1 VTPLLLV
8 AAAALAAVAAAG
20 ILHPFRRGRAAAP
33 ELIDPL
39 EDERSGLVSALRD
52 LDRERAT
59 GLLADPEYR
68 ALRTET
74 ERRAVAVLRA
84 LEARDGNGQL
94 ATELRQLRPR
104 QSEAGRS
111 RRALLATAV
120 GAAVLVAVLVPVLT
134 RAVENR
140 SAGQPLSGDPAQTDP
155 LAYYLDRV
163 RQYPKDVAARLD
175 LADAYLR
182 VGDVQH
188 SVEQYLATL
197 KIDPKNP
204 EALATL
210 GFLLHRGGKSQE
222 GLDAVNGA
230 LESAPGLPEAL
241 YYKGV
246 ILLDGLDRPAEAA
259 DALRAYLAAAPF
271 DTAERRAEAQK
282 LLAQAEREAAAG
294 RSEAGG

>member
-1 VTPLLLV
+1 MTPLLFI
-8 AAAALAAVAAAG
+8 ADAALAAVAAAG

-39 EDERSGLVSALRD
+39 EDERSGLLAALRD

-59 GLLADPEYR
+59 GLLADPEYL
-68 ALRTET
+68 ALRSET

-94 ATELRQLRPR
+94 AADLKHLRPH
-104 QSEAGRS
+104 QAATGRN
-111 RRALLATAV
+111 RRSLLATAAA
-120 GAAVLVAVLVPVLT
+120 AAVLVAILVPVLT

-163 RQYPKDVAARLD
+163 QRRPGDVAARLD

-182 VGDVQH
+182 LGNVQR

-210 GFLLHRGGKSQE
+210 GFLLHQGGKSQE
-222 GLDAVNGA
+222 GLEAVNKA

-246 ILLDGLDRPAEAA
+246 ILLEGLDRPADAA

-271 DTAERRAEAQK
+271 DTGERRAEARR
-282 LLAQAEREAAAG
+282 LLVQAERKAAG
-294 RSEAGG
+294 G

>member
-1 VTPLLLV
+1 MTPLLLI

-39 EDERSGLVSALRD
+39 EDERSGLLAALRD

-59 GLLADPEYR
+59 GLLADAEYR
-68 ALRTET
+68 ALRSET
-74 ERRAVAVLRA
+74 ERRAVAVLRT

-94 ATELRQLRPR
+94 AADLKQLRPHL
-104 QSEAGRS
+104 ATTGRN

-120 GAAVLVAVLVPVLT
+120 GAAVLVAILVPVLT
-134 RAVENR
+134 RAVQNR

-163 RQYPKDVAARLD
+163 QQHPEDVAARLD

-182 VGDVQH
+182 LGDVQH

-197 KIDPKNP
+197 KIDPENP

-210 GFLLHRGGKSQE
+210 GFLLHQGGKSQE
-222 GLDAVNGA
+222 GLDAVNKA

-246 ILLDGLDRPAEAA
+246 ILLEGLDRPAEAA
-259 DALRAYLAAAPF
+259 GALRAYLAAAPF
-271 DTAERRAEAQK
+271 DTAERRAEAQR
-282 LLAQAEREAAAG
+282 LLAQAQRKV
-294 RSEAGG
+294 AGG